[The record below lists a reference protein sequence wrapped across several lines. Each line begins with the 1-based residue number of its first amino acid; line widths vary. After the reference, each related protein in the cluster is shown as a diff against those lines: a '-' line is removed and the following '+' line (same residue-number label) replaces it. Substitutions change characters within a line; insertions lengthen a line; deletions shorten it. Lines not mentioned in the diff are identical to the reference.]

1 MVDVKQIEATFHKY
15 FSLSGVITLIDP
27 HTGLIDVDGDVY
39 LKRKV
44 SRLPVRFAHVT
55 GSFVCSD
62 SKLTTLAGAP
72 HSVRGVFDCSNNV
85 LTSLVG
91 APEYAGR
98 DFKCA
103 YNKLTNLKGAPDE
116 VGVDFNCVGN
126 PLVSLEGAPSH
137 VKTWFVVSYSP
148 DLPLLRTLVAKSGV
162 WLDWGFKPHN
172 EVQDILRDPEF
183 KGKGRA
189 GAIKCAFALI
199 LAGKTIQKQQGL
211 SENPFKENARW

>member
-1 MVDVKQIEATFHKY
+1 MVDVKQIEATFHKH
-15 FSLSGVITLIDP
+15 FAHSGVITHIDP
-27 HTGLIDVDGDVY
+27 ETGLIDVDGHVY

-44 SRLPVRFAHVT
+44 SRLPVQFAHVT

-62 SKLTTLAGAP
+62 SRLKTLTGAP
-72 HSVRGVFDCSNNV
+72 HSVRESFDCSHNA

-91 APEYAGR
+91 APEYVGR

-116 VGVDFNCVGN
+116 VGGDFNCVSN

-137 VKTWFVVSYSP
+137 VKTWFLVSYAP

-162 WLDWGFKPHN
+162 WLDWGLKPHS
-172 EVQDILRDPEF
+172 EVEDILRDPEF
-183 KGKGRA
+183 KGKGKQ
-189 GAIKCAFALI
+189 GAIKCALALI
-199 LAGKTIQKQQGL
+199 KAGYKG
-211 SENPFKENARW
+211 NAKW